1 MDTQE
6 SMSSQQPASDPTP
19 AGRPRMGEEKRQ
31 AVRLTLPPSEVVA
44 LRKLGNGSASAG
56 VSWLLAQ
63 RRDQQTMVDKT
74 SPK

>member
-1 MDTQE
+1 MDTQKRGGG
-6 SMSSQQPASDPTP
+6 QQPAPDSTP

-56 VSWLLAQ
+56 VSFLLRWWTERQ
-63 RRDQQTMVDKT
+63 RHK
-74 SPK
+74 